1 MSRDTIKNIIIAIL
15 AIALVGTGAYAVQA
29 KQHVD
34 KLQPQVNE
42 RITRMETG
50 EYKVSSKSLKAKTAE
65 IKDDQLI
72 FDKKTTYYM
81 VRGISKKNSKDNFVI
96 LQNVKNNNTNLYQLK
111 SKDNKLDFYKI
122 KNGKPGSLAFSLN
135 K

>member
-50 EYKVSSKSLKAKTAE
+50 EYNVSGKNLNAKKAE
-65 IKDDQLI
+65 IKTDQLI

-96 LQNVKNNNTNLYQLK
+96 LQNVKNNNTNLYQVK
-111 SKDNKLDFYKI
+111 IKDNKLDFYKI
-122 KNGKPGSLAFSLN
+122 NNGKPGSLTFSLN